1 MCNIIFYII
10 IQGVSIYFYIIYI
23 QFKAKTFKEFI
34 PNYNNSQNKDI
45 SKTND
50 NSINNINSQNKD
62 NSKTKDNSQN
72 NINPVNKD
80 NSKTKDNLNYIS
92 QINELKNELN
102 EEKRKNKILL
112 IENNDLKNK
121 NNILNNEI
129 RILKQ
134 YEEKIKLLQDEIN
147 KKNIEIQNIKLNN
160 NINEDEGISS
170 IKPGEKELSINFIS
184 MGNQEITN
192 CSFICKNTDLF
203 VRLEERLYKD
213 YPQFKDYE
221 TFFEVGTNRIKRFK
235 TLEENKIKNRDI
247 INVFINGE
255 QN

>member
-102 EEKRKNKILL
+102 EEKRKNTVFYLFGPPRKAKDFFRRRGCNQML
-112 IENNDLKNK
+112 I
-121 NNILNNEI
+121 
-129 RILKQ
+129 
-134 YEEKIKLLQDEIN
+134 
-147 KKNIEIQNIKLNN
+147 
-160 NINEDEGISS
+160 
-170 IKPGEKELSINFIS
+170 
-184 MGNQEITN
+184 
-192 CSFICKNTDLF
+192 
-203 VRLEERLYKD
+203 LYKFHID
-213 YPQFKDYE
+213 L
-221 TFFEVGTNRIKRFK
+221 TMI
-235 TLEENKIKNRDI
+235 
-247 INVFINGE
+247 
-255 QN
+255 

>member
-1 MCNIIFYII
+1 MCNVIFYII

-45 SKTND
+45 SKKND

-102 EEKRKNKILL
+102 EEKRKNKIL
-112 IENNDLKNK
+112 
-121 NNILNNEI
+121 
-129 RILKQ
+129 
-134 YEEKIKLLQDEIN
+134 
-147 KKNIEIQNIKLNN
+147 
-160 NINEDEGISS
+160 
-170 IKPGEKELSINFIS
+170 
-184 MGNQEITN
+184 
-192 CSFICKNTDLF
+192 
-203 VRLEERLYKD
+203 
-213 YPQFKDYE
+213 
-221 TFFEVGTNRIKRFK
+221 
-235 TLEENKIKNRDI
+235 
-247 INVFINGE
+247 
-255 QN
+255 